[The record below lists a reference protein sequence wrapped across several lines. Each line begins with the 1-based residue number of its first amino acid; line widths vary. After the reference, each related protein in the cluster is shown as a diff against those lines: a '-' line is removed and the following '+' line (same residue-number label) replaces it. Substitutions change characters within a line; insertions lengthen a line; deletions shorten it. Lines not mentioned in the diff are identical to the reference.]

1 VAVLA
6 GLATWALLGGLPGI
20 VVGSVVALGL
30 DRGLRRLEPRARR
43 HEREAVTEALPFAAD
58 LLSAVLLAGATLDGA
73 LRCVATALGPPLDA
87 RLHQV
92 ASAHALGADLMEV
105 WRPLGDLPAA
115 IPIVRAA
122 MRSGRSGAA
131 LALALHR
138 AADTA
143 RAAAETAGDAAG
155 RRAGVLLV
163 LPVGLCFLPA
173 FVLLGVVPVAVGVL
187 GEVVSW

>member
-1 VAVLA
+1 
-6 GLATWALLGGLPGI
+6 
-20 VVGSVVALGL
+20 
-30 DRGLRRLEPRARR
+30 
-43 HEREAVTEALPFAAD
+43 
-58 LLSAVLLAGATLDGA
+58 
-73 LRCVATALGPPLDA
+73 
-87 RLHQV
+87 
-92 ASAHALGADLMEV
+92 
-105 WRPLGDLPAA
+105 
-115 IPIVRAA
+115 